1 MITRSH
7 SKTAGSRAGVGEGED
22 NNVDKKAAGSSMKT
36 GRCSGRAVVMTV
48 GNMSFMLSIRRWPYL
63 PLVIMPMDIIFLMI
77 VFEVVLFVLFVT
89 DFFYRS
95 VYFSRC
101 T

>member
-7 SKTAGSRAGVGEGED
+7 PKTAGFRAVVGAAVGEDEGS
-22 NNVDKKAAGSSMKT
+22 NVDKKAVGSSMKS

-63 PLVIMPMDIIFLMI
+63 PLVIMPMDIIF
-77 VFEVVLFVLFVT
+77 
-89 DFFYRS
+89 
-95 VYFSRC
+95 SRIMFNC
-101 T
+101 SQMSFLHF

>member
-7 SKTAGSRAGVGEGED
+7 PKTAGFRAGVEVEAGGGDGED
-22 NNVDKKAAGSSMKT
+22 SNVDKKAVGSSIKS

-63 PLVIMPMDIIFLMI
+63 PLVIMPMEII
-77 VFEVVLFVLFVT
+77 
-89 DFFYRS
+89 YG
-95 VYFSRC
+95 C
-101 T
+101 

>member
-7 SKTAGSRAGVGEGED
+7 PKTAGFRAVVGED
-22 NNVDKKAAGSSMKT
+22 NNVDKKAVGSSIKS

-63 PLVIMPMDIIFLMI
+63 PLVIMPMDIIF
-77 VFEVVLFVLFVT
+77 T
-89 DFFYRS
+89 W
-95 VYFSRC
+95 C
-101 T
+101 